1 MAKKTTKKAPA
12 KGLGD
17 SIEKITKAT
26 GIKKVVELFSA
37 ATGIDCGCD
46 ARQDKLN
53 KLFPYTRKIN
63 CLEESDYNFLT
74 VFLAPNQT
82 TLNPQEQ
89 KIISDIYFKVFE
101 VKLQISSCSSCWKGK
116 IEELRRVY
124 NEYEKNE

>member
-1 MAKKTTKKAPA
+1 MAKKVTKKEPS

-17 SIEKITKAT
+17 SIEKFTKAT
-26 GIKKVVELFSA
+26 GIKKIVEVFNSV
-37 ATGIDCGCD
+37 TGSDCNCD

-82 TLNPQEQ
+82 TLNPKEQ

-101 VKLQISSCSSCWKGK
+101 VRLQISSCSSCWKGK